1 MAGKEIDEKRI
12 NPWPWIGTGA
22 LLVGLCVIGN
32 VLDGNEHGA
41 SKTNVDTMPS
51 YAVAPLVPHATE
63 PGPALP
69 SKAEKAAMAVC
80 SNRILLD
87 FSSKTAIIRPVLSDP
102 GAARPLHL
110 NSVDARGAS
119 FAGPLPYDNFSV
131 IRTDGGEDNDQRLT
145 ADECGEEDVRPV
157 KVSGGVTEY
166 GLVPLGSDAKNGY
179 KVDPGAMGAV
189 CSDLVHVQIEFAST
203 GAMDEFVTDLQG

>member
-87 FSSKTAIIRPVLSDP
+87 FASKTAIIRPVLSDP

-119 FAGPLPYDNFSV
+119 FASPLPYDNFSV
-131 IRTDGGEDNDQRLT
+131 MRTDGGEDNDQR
-145 ADECGEEDVRPV
+145 
-157 KVSGGVTEY
+157 
-166 GLVPLGSDAKNGY
+166 LVPLGSDAKNGY